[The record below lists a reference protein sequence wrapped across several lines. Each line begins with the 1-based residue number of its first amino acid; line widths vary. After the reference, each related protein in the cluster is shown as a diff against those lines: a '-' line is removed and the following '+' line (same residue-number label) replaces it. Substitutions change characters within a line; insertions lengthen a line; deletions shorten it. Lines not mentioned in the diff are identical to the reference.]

1 MSGQASS
8 VELELQPWPAA
19 VLFAQ
24 AGDERVDLDG
34 TVVVGGGETTH
45 SLQSPGSD
53 LVMARPGRGEFV
65 LDESP
70 VDG

>member
-8 VELELQPWPAA
+8 VELALQPRPAA

-24 AGDERVDLDG
+24 VGDERVDLDG
-34 TVVVGGGETTH
+34 AVVVDGGETTH
-45 SLQSPGSD
+45 NLQSPGGG
-53 LVMARPGRGEFV
+53 LVVARPGRREFV